1 MSDRIYLFAI
11 GIVGV
16 VATAVELTFK
26 FIDPSWLGL
35 GLGITGL
42 SATFINEVLA
52 LVKKYTNEKAT
63 KEAESKA

>member
-1 MSDRIYLFAI
+1 MSDKVYLFAI

-35 GLGITGL
+35 GLGITGVV
-42 SATFINEVLA
+42 ATAANEVLA
-52 LVKKYTNEKAT
+52 LVKKYTNEKAS
-63 KEAESKA
+63 KEAENKA

>member
-1 MSDRIYLFAI
+1 MSEKVYLFAI

-26 FIDPSWLGL
+26 FIDPSWLAL

-42 SATFINEVLA
+42 STTFINEVLA
-52 LVKKYTNEKAT
+52 LVKKYTNEKAA
-63 KEAESKA
+63 KDAESKA